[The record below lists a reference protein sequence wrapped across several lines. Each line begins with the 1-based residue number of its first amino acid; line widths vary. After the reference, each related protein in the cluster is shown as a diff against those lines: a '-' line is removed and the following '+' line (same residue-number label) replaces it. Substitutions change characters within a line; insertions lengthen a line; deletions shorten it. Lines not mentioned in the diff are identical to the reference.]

1 MVRITLITVG
11 SLKEAYLREAV
22 AEYKKRLSA
31 FAILEDIE
39 LREERI
45 RDEEDATAVRAAL
58 EAEGERILS
67 RIPEA
72 AYTVALCVEGR
83 EMSSEELAGALG
95 AASDRTGKLCLLI
108 GSSHGLSPAVKAR
121 ADLRLSIGR
130 LTYPHQLVRVLLHE
144 ILYRSFSILAGKRY
158 HK

>member
-1 MVRITLITVG
+1 MVHLTVISGG
-11 SLKEAYLREAV
+11 SLKESYLRESI

-31 FAILEDIE
+31 FAAIEEVE

-45 RDEEDATAVRAAL
+45 RDEEDATAVRSAL
-58 EAEGERILS
+58 EAEGERILA
-67 RIPEA
+67 RIPDG
-72 AYTVALCVEGR
+72 AYTVALCIEGK
-83 EMSSEELAGALG
+83 EMDSETMAGELGRAT
-95 AASDRTGKLCLLI
+95 DRTGKLCLII
-108 GSSHGLSPAVKAR
+108 GSSHGLCPAVKAR

>member
-1 MVRITLITVG
+1 MVHLTVISVG
-11 SLKEAYLREAV
+11 SLKEGYLRDAL

-31 FAILEDIE
+31 FAVCEDIE

-58 EAEGERILS
+58 EAEGERILA
-67 RIPEA
+67 RIPEG
-72 AYTVALCVEGR
+72 AYTVALCVEGK
-83 EMSSEELAGALG
+83 EMDSPALAEALG
-95 AASDRTGKLCLLI
+95 RAADRTGKICLLI
-108 GSSHGLSPAVKAR
+108 GSSHGLSPTVKAR

-130 LTYPHQLVRVLLHE
+130 LTFPHQLVRVLLHE
-144 ILYRSFSILAGKRY
+144 ILYRSFSILAGKKY

>member
-1 MVRITLITVG
+1 MVHLTVISVG
-11 SLKEAYLREAV
+11 TLKEAYLRDAV
-22 AEYKKRLSA
+22 AEYKKRLAA
-31 FAILEDIE
+31 FARCEEIE

-45 RDEEDATAVRAAL
+45 PDEEDATAVRAAL
-58 EAEGERILS
+58 DAEGERILA
-67 RIPEA
+67 RIPEG

-83 EMSSEELAGALG
+83 EMSSEELARALG
-95 AASDRTGKLCLLI
+95 TAADRTGKLCLLI